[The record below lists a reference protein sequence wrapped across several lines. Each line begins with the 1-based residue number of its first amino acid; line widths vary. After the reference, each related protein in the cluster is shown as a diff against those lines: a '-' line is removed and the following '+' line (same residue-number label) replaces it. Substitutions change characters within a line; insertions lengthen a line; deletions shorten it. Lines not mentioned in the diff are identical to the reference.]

1 MNHLEKVA
9 LAKKLGLGGLAVG
22 GLAGAMTEP
31 TEEAKG
37 MAENPRLIQA
47 LMNAGILGAAGF
59 GGAKSYSVIKNL
71 LRPKP
76 RGTEFPINITPLSGK
91 EKLLTGAGTGVGTYL
106 SAGLGPALGIP
117 ALLLDPKFREQA
129 RARKEEEEKAM
140 KSLMV

>member
-31 TEEAKG
+31 TEEQKG

-76 RGTEFPINITPLSGK
+76 SKKLGLEIGFNAYPYISAPNLLSIKVIQLPLK
-91 EKLLTGAGTGVGTYL
+91 PV
-106 SAGLGPALGIP
+106 
-117 ALLLDPKFREQA
+117 
-129 RARKEEEEKAM
+129 
-140 KSLMV
+140 